1 MLQTLLVS
9 SKFLGHCIAKI
20 SSKGLL
26 ELVESSGP
34 FFLLLNA
41 ARSLRR
47 DFICYLRD
55 ERNNS
60 RHLSQDI
67 RGINYY
73 LRNDRESLAHTCHV
87 FSLKT
92 LAAGGVNSMCTSWCV
107 VRLPL
112 VIFILPVPMPP
123 SAEHVACSCNH
134 R

>member
-20 SSKGLL
+20 VAKGLL

-34 FFLLLNA
+34 FFLHLNA
-41 ARSLRR
+41 ARSLRK

-60 RHLSQDI
+60 RQLSQDI
-67 RGINYY
+67 RGINYN
-73 LRNDRESLAHTCHV
+73 LRNDKGSLTHTCHV

-92 LAAGGVNSMCTSWCV
+92 LAACGVNSMCTIWSV

-123 SAEHVACSCNH
+123 SAEHVACCCNH